1 MKTKE
6 RRSGWRAKLYV
17 LSVLVFAV
25 SFIASLAPS
34 IATFAAE
41 SIFTVKEAT
50 IAELS
55 PNAEGTITS
64 FNDSEIVSEV
74 AFHKL
79 GDSAT
84 YKVTLKNND
93 SADHIIKT
101 ISDNNSNANLSYSY
115 DKHENETITGGSNLD
130 FVFTV
135 KYATAVTD
143 ISKRAQSSSV
153 KFSIQFA
160 DIDATEEI
168 TVAPNTGDDF
178 GVNLIIFT
186 ISATGLIVCSIVYI
200 KNHKKSAKT
209 LSVVAV
215 LVAAAAIATSVSAAT
230 VSSNSFTLIANYGF
244 YDKVVVSYAGNDYI
258 VDYGT
263 KLEDVEEIETP
274 SAVGSTFEGWEDE
287 DGNDLDSTAPI
298 TEDITIVAKITTNHY
313 TIAFD
318 KNEDEATGEMSS
330 LTATYNTP
338 ITLTNNGFAWDG
350 YVFAGWAT
358 APSGDIVYEDGD
370 EVNNLAIENGVT
382 VTLYAKWERPRLT
395 IRMMGN
401 GRKIGTTDSERNA
414 IKIDSRCHLE
424 PVPVTKYSHTDN
436 INDEGEAD
444 GIYGTYLA
452 TKDVVKIEG
461 ASKLVATIKYGT
473 EANYDYLYIYDGVY
487 DGTVAGSGMTG
498 YRKSLSGNY
507 SRPIETTIEIPGD
520 TATFAFFADSG
531 MSFYGYYA
539 TIVGYDSDGNIITR
553 DQSFC
558 DRSVVSGEYK
568 DLADGNYEFRGWSE
582 DQNATVGEYAD
593 YDALISHLPGEN
605 GDTKTV
611 YAIWEQLYHLTYD
624 GNSDEAEGDMT
635 MVSNDGLAGAEVALY
650 APNYLRPGYGYIG
663 WSVDKD
669 ARPNSNSIIY
679 GPNQILAF
687 EGDLV
692 SKAIDDGQITLYAIW
707 VPKETAYTF
716 QNFNSAAFELT
727 NPGKTIT
734 ALEDTRDGETY
745 AVAKLADGRWWM
757 IENLRLDPAGKT
769 LDSTNTN
776 NPTAAFSSLVQ
787 GRTSS
792 TLNDCDDY
800 YSAACANSY
809 SVSVSNI
816 NGTVDSPTADD
827 ARWRSYGAQ
836 YNWYIA
842 TAGNGIY
849 STSGYATAAGDICSA
864 GWQMPTIFNSA
875 NDWSTADITILDL
888 ALGGAG
894 FPKGQYNPEP
904 NRAVQEL
911 EYPNNYVL
919 GGRTNGAVIGQRG
932 ERGNYWSR
940 TSGNDTS
947 SMPYYNVYNYT
958 SYGYLSRGFGIN
970 PSGLFKIDAHSVRCM
985 LK

>member
-1 MKTKE
+1 MKRMK
-6 RRSGWRAKLYV
+6 RQSVWRSRAYV

-41 SIFTVKEAT
+41 SIFTVKEAIIT
-50 IAELS
+50 ELS

-93 SADHIIKT
+93 SVDYIIKT

-153 KFSIQFA
+153 KFSIQFV

-209 LSVVAV
+209 LSIVAV
-215 LVAAAAIATSVSAAT
+215 LVTAAAITTGVSAAT
-230 VSSNSFTLIANYGF
+230 VSSNSFTLTANYGF

-263 KLEDVEEIETP
+263 KLENVEGIETP
-274 SAVGSTFEGWEDE
+274 SAVGSTFEGWKDE

-330 LTATYNTP
+330 LTAAYDTP
-338 ITLTNNGFAWDG
+338 IALTNNGFAWDG

-358 APSGDIVYEDGD
+358 TPSGDIVYEDGD

-401 GRKIGTTDSERNA
+401 GRKIGTTDSERNT

-473 EANYDYLYIYDGVY
+473 ETNYDYLYIYDGVY

-507 SRPIETTIEIPGD
+507 SSPIETTIEIPGD

-611 YAIWEQLYHLTYD
+611 YAIWQQLYHLTYD

-635 MVSNDGLAGAEVALY
+635 MVSNDGLVGAEVALY
-650 APNYLRPGYGYIG
+650 APNYLRSGYGFIG

-716 QNFNSAAFELT
+716 QNFNSAAFELA

-734 ALEDTRDGETY
+734 ALEDIRDGETY

-792 TLNDCDDY
+792 TLNGCNDG
-800 YSAACANSY
+800 YSAACVNSY

-816 NGTVDSPTADD
+816 NGAVDSPTADD

-842 TAGNGIY
+842 TAGNGTY
-849 STSGYATAAGDICSA
+849 STSGYTAAAGDICSA

-940 TSGNDTS
+940 TSGSDTS
-947 SMPYYNVYNYT
+947 LMPYYNVYNYT

-970 PSGLFKIDAHSVRCM
+970 PSGLFKTDGHSVRCM